1 MSKFLHP
8 DIVKTKKNRFKKCYM
23 KGIKIFL
30 KNRKTKKKIWLQTI

>member
-8 DIVKTKKNRFKKCYM
+8 DIVKTTKNRFKKCYM

-30 KNRKTKKKIWLQTI
+30 KKKKNIYIWLQTI